1 MDTTQVE
8 YDRAQTACATLS
20 LVLYYCM
27 TNSESAATKAFVA
40 RTLDEDAPMVLR
52 LHGDSL
58 LNIADFAA
66 NNEAHDILT
75 LLLLNQMPNRNA
87 DGTVLHTE
95 LRRVFDRRDQAK
107 TFRQRVVVELDEP
120 GRIREISD
128 SELPMAHVLAAAK
141 ALVANDD
148 VGCSR
153 EYDAALAE
161 AEKIPREKT
170 DNQHRQ
176 LKRAHRHSMLLDRT
190 NTALSSTGDV
200 WDQVSLSQAVMT
212 QQTIRERYAHVD

>member
-8 YDRAQTACATLS
+8 YDKAQTACATLS
-20 LVLYYCM
+20 LILYYCM
-27 TNSESAATKAFVA
+27 TNLKSETVKRFVLH
-40 RTLDEDAPMVLR
+40 TLVEDAPMVLR

-87 DGTVLHTE
+87 EGEELHAE
-95 LRRVFDRRDQAK
+95 LHRVFTRRDNAD
-107 TFRQRVVVELDEP
+107 TFHKRVVVELDEP
-120 GRIREISD
+120 GRVREISD
-128 SELPMAHVLAAAK
+128 SVLPMAHVLAAAK
-141 ALVANDD
+141 ALVASDG

-161 AEKIPREKT
+161 AEKVPREKT
-170 DNQHRQ
+170 NNQHRQ

-190 NTALSSTGDV
+190 TTALSSAGAI
-200 WDQVSLSQAVMT
+200 SLSQAVMT
-212 QQTIRERYAHVD
+212 QQTIRARYEHVD